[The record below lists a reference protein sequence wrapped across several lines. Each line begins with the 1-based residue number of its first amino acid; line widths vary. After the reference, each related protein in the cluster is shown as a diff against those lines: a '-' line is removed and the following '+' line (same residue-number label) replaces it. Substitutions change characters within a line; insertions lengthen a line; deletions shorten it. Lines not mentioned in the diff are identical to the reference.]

1 MAIRSTSTSER
12 HASKV
17 SEMSTSSNKRRGEI
31 VVSVV
36 LVVIR
41 RGVIEAGPH
50 SSAAVGLGLKTL
62 CTFPQGRYLHEV
74 ARCAENKLGVTTV
87 T

>member
-1 MAIRSTSTSER
+1 MKIVTVSRGEPMAIRSTSTSER

-17 SEMSTSSNKRRGEI
+17 SVMSTSLEQEEGEI

-36 LVVIR
+36 LDVIR
-41 RGVIEAGPH
+41 RGVNRKQGPH

-62 CTFPQGRYLHEV
+62 CTFPQG
-74 ARCAENKLGVTTV
+74 TV
-87 T
+87 LA